1 MIRKAIIPAA
11 GLGTRLLPITKE
23 MPKEMLPLFIKGL
36 NGQIYLKSLLQLVF
50 EQLYDI
56 GFQRFCFIIGRGKR
70 AIEDHFTPDY
80 ECIEM
85 LKNKGKENAA
95 KDMKNFYKKIE
106 NSTIVWVNQPQP
118 KGFGDA
124 ILKAQSFVGDEP
136 FLVHAGDTYIISNE
150 NKHLKE
156 LIKFFEEFKSDI
168 IFLIKKVEDAK
179 KYGVIEGKEISENI
193 YEIKRVIEKPEK
205 PPTNLAIMPVYIF
218 HPVIFKAIEV
228 TSPGVGGEIQLTDAI
243 QKIIDWKLKV
253 YALGLNY
260 NDIVLDIGSPE
271 TYWEALKLSYEYSIK
286 E

>member
-1 MIRKAIIPAA
+1 
-11 GLGTRLLPITKE
+11 
-23 MPKEMLPLFIKGL
+23 
-36 NGQIYLKSLLQLVF
+36 
-50 EQLYDI
+50 
-56 GFQRFCFIIGRGKR
+56 
-70 AIEDHFTPDY
+70 
-80 ECIEM
+80 M

-95 KDMKNFYKKIE
+95 QDMKNFYKKIE

-150 NKHLKE
+150 NKHLKD
-156 LIKFFEEFKSDI
+156 LIKIFEEFKSDI
-168 IFLIKKVEDAK
+168 IFLIKKVEDTR

-218 HPVIFKAIEV
+218 HPVIFKAIEI

-253 YALGLNY
+253 YALELKPNE
-260 NDIVLDIGSPE
+260 IILDIGSPE
-271 TYWEALKLSYEYSIK
+271 TYWEALRLSYEHSQGMMK
-286 E
+286 